1 METFSPLCTAFYEQV
16 KQSFHVLHGHQAKAL
31 SFFVMGAMRAESIV
45 LSKIAEALREES
57 DVKTPSIERRLE
69 RFLSNEKIDTEKVW
83 DPFLEKVLSSVFHGS
98 IQLVID
104 LTDYE
109 EHAQV
114 VYIGMMKH
122 SRVLPLVW
130 KVMPGQEKWNEG
142 LWDIIDGL
150 LLRLRPYLEKA
161 DCTMIGDSAFGCFPM
176 VELCKKY
183 ELHYL
188 FRICSDHTCE
198 RWSKAGR
205 LLPTCPVSELVNEPG
220 KTFYGHIRLWQDK
233 QIETNLSGCWE
244 KGQEEAL
251 LVISDREAGRQRI
264 IEYKRRWKVESTF
277 EDMKSR
283 GYDWEGS
290 HVRRL
295 DRVDRMLLVL
305 FLLLWWLAH
314 LAASCI
320 RHGKRD
326 RYDRHD
332 RRDKNIFR
340 IGRLYLL
347 DIERRAIRNGKIGNM
362 KQCLLFLERSG
373 QLCFSLNFG

>member
-1 METFSPLCTAFYEQV
+1 MV
-16 KQSFHVLHGHQAKAL
+16 IKQKL
-31 SFFVMGAMRAESIV
+31 SRSLLLGAMRAESIV
-45 LSKIAEALREES
+45 LSKIAEALQEES
-57 DVKTPSIERRLE
+57 DAKTPSIERRLE

-83 DPFLEKVLSSVFHGS
+83 DAFLEKVLPSIFHGS

-114 VYIGMMKH
+114 VYIGIIKH

-142 LWDIIDGL
+142 LWNIIDGL

-161 DCTMIGDSAFGCFPM
+161 DCTMVGDSAFGCFPM

-183 ELHYL
+183 GLHYL

-198 RWSKAGR
+198 QWSKAGR
-205 LLPTCPVSELVNEPG
+205 LLPTCPVSELVKEPG

-233 QIETNLSGCWE
+233 QIATNLSGCWE
-244 KGQEEAL
+244 KEQEEPL

-264 IEYKRRWKVESTF
+264 LEYKRRWKVESTF

-283 GYDWEGS
+283 GYDWEES

-347 DIERRAIRNGKIGNM
+347 DIERRARRNGKIGNI

-373 QLCFSLNFG
+373 QLCFYLNFG